1 MPGFLLRGPLVRLC
15 LDLTCV
21 LSLFNT
27 VSSFRGEAEKENVM
41 IFLPTTASGNK
52 QVKKEKDGSWL
63 GATVS
68 SLREEERR
76 EKGIAFLDTTELP
89 ARSVDLSALNLT
101 ELVNGMLNRA
111 LKDSKNFFSL
121 LSVTSYSSFAFHKFS
136 VAIYNISNLKT
147 VDPANFPTRYCY
159 CLNNRTNDLSDFTAL
174 LVDVIG
180 NSTSYLTEIF
190 KSTSILSVSQT
201 NGSDCI
207 FICVMTGKSGRNLS
221 DFWELVEK
229 SPVINYTFTSNISG
243 VLGES
248 TRASALT
255 SQLTPTSQQTLPRMS
270 PPRGAQRP
278 GVSALRTSSGTDT
291 TPPSE
296 EERALNTNM
305 LPEPPSRATPK
316 ATARATAT
324 LDMASPTL
332 LASATRKVARTPRV
346 TAHRQAQASTLP
358 MPWAQVTSEK
368 TPGGPPWETL
378 PSLPTSPKAEETMNT
393 RSLAQPPAGTAAAVG
408 SPIQTSP
415 ASGPSTPGTQTPSPT
430 KAPAPKYPQAGM
442 LMAPH
447 CGGHPLDTPHLP
459 HELPLGLSE
468 NINMTFFNGMF
479 KNVEGV
485 AEIFDCLGS
494 HFTWLQA
501 VFTNFPALLQFVN
514 GMRCVAGLCPRDF
527 EDYGCACRF
536 EMEGLPVDQSDS
548 CCFQH
553 RRCYEE
559 AAEMDCLQDPAK
571 LSTDVNCVS
580 KSISCESRDTCEH
593 LLCTCDK
600 AAIECLARSSINSSL
615 NLLDTSFCLVQPP
628 ETTSKEELLTV
639 LPRVVPV
646 EPTDSSLM
654 AISGEVASETRADQL
669 ITLSRTKPGGDQE
682 GVEDSGTT
690 PSPGSAEIVATV
702 KGVTVV
708 PAGIKSLGLAVS
720 STKSGPEE
728 TSRKACD
735 RLTVLHPGSRD
746 HTRVRS
752 QLGEM
757 LFCMTSRC
765 PEDFESY
772 GCYCGQEGQGEPRDA
787 LDRCC
792 LSHHCCLEQVRRLGC
807 LLERLPQSPVLCV
820 DGTPQC
826 VGWNLCAKLLC
837 ACDQSAAECMASAFY
852 NQSLQ
857 LAGSRECL
865 GDRPN
870 CEGSGPAAS
879 APASSSEEDSEESLP
894 FTEGLRRTR
903 RFLGKPLGLV
913 GTRPPYGPR

>member
-1 MPGFLLRGPLVRLC
+1 MAERKLYMESPMNRWVLTLKSQVGQSITNMPGFLLRGPLVRLC

-243 VLGES
+243 VLG
-248 TRASALT
+248 
-255 SQLTPTSQQTLPRMS
+255 
-270 PPRGAQRP
+270 
-278 GVSALRTSSGTDT
+278 
-291 TPPSE
+291 
-296 EERALNTNM
+296 
-305 LPEPPSRATPK
+305 
-316 ATARATAT
+316 
-324 LDMASPTL
+324 
-332 LASATRKVARTPRV
+332 
-346 TAHRQAQASTLP
+346 
-358 MPWAQVTSEK
+358 
-368 TPGGPPWETL
+368 
-378 PSLPTSPKAEETMNT
+378 
-393 RSLAQPPAGTAAAVG
+393 
-408 SPIQTSP
+408 
-415 ASGPSTPGTQTPSPT
+415 PSTPGTQTPSPT
-430 KAPAPKYPQAGM
+430 KAPAPKYPQAGCPELLPKKGAMTTAPLALTVQKLNPCLMELCRFFQQCLCTSQKKDPKMQAGRYCLDYYSWFLKNATYICQRVKRIFQSHRRSLNDNTEWSGLPNTAVCAVRCAKVLCAPMGQVEAERQPGRNSQAFPLQLSADGDPTQRMTQSVKGM

-447 CGGHPLDTPHLP
+447 CD
-459 HELPLGLSE
+459 
-468 NINMTFFNGMF
+468 MTFFNGMF

-628 ETTSKEELLTV
+628 ETTSNEELLTV

-654 AISGEVASETRADQL
+654 AISGEVASETRDDQL
-669 ITLSRTKPGGDQE
+669 ITLSRTR
-682 GVEDSGTT
+682 
-690 PSPGSAEIVATV
+690 SAEIVATV
-702 KGVTVV
+702 NGVTVV

-720 STKSGPEE
+720 SIKSGPEE
-728 TSRKACD
+728 TSRKGALAKAPHLQ
-735 RLTVLHPGSRD
+735 RATAGGTHTGGLGS
-746 HTRVRS
+746 
-752 QLGEM
+752 
-757 LFCMTSRC
+757 
-765 PEDFESY
+765 
-772 GCYCGQEGQGEPRDA
+772 
-787 LDRCC
+787 
-792 LSHHCCLEQVRRLGC
+792 
-807 LLERLPQSPVLCV
+807 
-820 DGTPQC
+820 
-826 VGWNLCAKLLC
+826 
-837 ACDQSAAECMASAFY
+837 
-852 NQSLQ
+852 
-857 LAGSRECL
+857 
-865 GDRPN
+865 
-870 CEGSGPAAS
+870 
-879 APASSSEEDSEESLP
+879 
-894 FTEGLRRTR
+894 
-903 RFLGKPLGLV
+903 FLGKTLARRCSGLPLGFVVL
-913 GTRPPYGPR
+913 PPLTL

>member
-41 IFLPTTASGNK
+41 IFLPT
-52 QVKKEKDGSWL
+52 
-63 GATVS
+63 TVS

-159 CLNNRTNDLSDFTAL
+159 CLSNRTNDSSDFTAL

-255 SQLTPTSQQTLPRMS
+255 SQLTPTSQQTLPRTS

-296 EERALNTNM
+296 EEQTLNTNM

-332 LASATRKVARTPRV
+332 LASATRKVARTPRL
-346 TAHRQAQASTLP
+346 TAHRQEQASTLP
-358 MPWAQVTSEK
+358 TPWAQVTSEK

-408 SPIQTSP
+408 SPIQTSS

-430 KAPAPKYPQAGM
+430 KAPAPKYPQAG
-442 LMAPH
+442 
-447 CGGHPLDTPHLP
+447 DLP
-459 HELPLGLSE
+459 AVW
-468 NINMTFFNGMF
+468 TFIPG
-479 KNVEGV
+479 E
-485 AEIFDCLGS
+485 ES
-494 HFTWLQA
+494 
-501 VFTNFPALLQFVN
+501 ALIPGTHQF
-514 GMRCVAGLCPRDF
+514 
-527 EDYGCACRF
+527 
-536 EMEGLPVDQSDS
+536 
-548 CCFQH
+548 
-553 RRCYEE
+553 
-559 AAEMDCLQDPAK
+559 
-571 LSTDVNCVS
+571 
-580 KSISCESRDTCEH
+580 
-593 LLCTCDK
+593 
-600 AAIECLARSSINSSL
+600 
-615 NLLDTSFCLVQPP
+615 
-628 ETTSKEELLTV
+628 
-639 LPRVVPV
+639 
-646 EPTDSSLM
+646 
-654 AISGEVASETRADQL
+654 
-669 ITLSRTKPGGDQE
+669 
-682 GVEDSGTT
+682 
-690 PSPGSAEIVATV
+690 
-702 KGVTVV
+702 
-708 PAGIKSLGLAVS
+708 
-720 STKSGPEE
+720 
-728 TSRKACD
+728 
-735 RLTVLHPGSRD
+735 
-746 HTRVRS
+746 
-752 QLGEM
+752 
-757 LFCMTSRC
+757 SRC
-765 PEDFESY
+765 PEPLPKEEAMTAAPLVLTVQKLNPCLMELCRFFQQCLCTSQKKEPKMQA
-772 GCYCGQEGQGEPRDA
+772 GRYC
-787 LDRCC
+787 LDYYSWFLKNATYICQRVKRIFQ
-792 LSHHCCLEQVRRLGC
+792 SHTLKQKCLENICKSV
-807 LLERLPQSPVLCV
+807 
-820 DGTPQC
+820 
-826 VGWNLCAKLLC
+826 
-837 ACDQSAAECMASAFY
+837 
-852 NQSLQ
+852 
-857 LAGSRECL
+857 
-865 GDRPN
+865 
-870 CEGSGPAAS
+870 
-879 APASSSEEDSEESLP
+879 
-894 FTEGLRRTR
+894 
-903 RFLGKPLGLV
+903 
-913 GTRPPYGPR
+913 

>member
-41 IFLPTTASGNK
+41 IFLPT
-52 QVKKEKDGSWL
+52 
-63 GATVS
+63 TVS

-136 VAIYNISNLKT
+136 VAINISNLKT

-190 KSTSILSVSQT
+190 KSTSSQT

-243 VLGES
+243 VLGAA

-296 EERALNTNM
+296 EEQALNTNM
-305 LPEPPSRATPK
+305 LPEPP
-316 ATARATAT
+316 ARATAT

-430 KAPAPKYPQAGM
+430 KAPAPKYPQAG
-442 LMAPH
+442 
-447 CGGHPLDTPHLP
+447 D
-459 HELPLGLSE
+459 
-468 NINMTFFNGMF
+468 
-479 KNVEGV
+479 
-485 AEIFDCLGS
+485 
-494 HFTWLQA
+494 
-501 VFTNFPALLQFVN
+501 
-514 GMRCVAGLCPRDF
+514 
-527 EDYGCACRF
+527 
-536 EMEGLPVDQSDS
+536 LPVVWT
-548 CCFQH
+548 FIPG
-553 RRCYEE
+553 EE
-559 AAEMDCLQDPAK
+559 SA
-571 LSTDVNCVS
+571 
-580 KSISCESRDTCEH
+580 
-593 LLCTCDK
+593 
-600 AAIECLARSSINSSL
+600 
-615 NLLDTSFCLVQPP
+615 
-628 ETTSKEELLTV
+628 
-639 LPRVVPV
+639 
-646 EPTDSSLM
+646 
-654 AISGEVASETRADQL
+654 L
-669 ITLSRTKPGGDQE
+669 IPGTHQ
-682 GVEDSGTT
+682 
-690 PSPGSAEIVATV
+690 
-702 KGVTVV
+702 
-708 PAGIKSLGLAVS
+708 
-720 STKSGPEE
+720 
-728 TSRKACD
+728 
-735 RLTVLHPGSRD
+735 
-746 HTRVRS
+746 
-752 QLGEM
+752 
-757 LFCMTSRC
+757 FSRC
-765 PEDFESY
+765 PELLPKEGAMTTAPLALTVQKLNPCLMELCRFFQQCLCTSQKKDPKMQA
-772 GCYCGQEGQGEPRDA
+772 GRYC
-787 LDRCC
+787 LDYYSWFLKNATYICQRVKRIFQ
-792 LSHHCCLEQVRRLGC
+792 SHTLKQKCLENICKSV
-807 LLERLPQSPVLCV
+807 
-820 DGTPQC
+820 
-826 VGWNLCAKLLC
+826 
-837 ACDQSAAECMASAFY
+837 
-852 NQSLQ
+852 
-857 LAGSRECL
+857 
-865 GDRPN
+865 
-870 CEGSGPAAS
+870 
-879 APASSSEEDSEESLP
+879 
-894 FTEGLRRTR
+894 
-903 RFLGKPLGLV
+903 
-913 GTRPPYGPR
+913 